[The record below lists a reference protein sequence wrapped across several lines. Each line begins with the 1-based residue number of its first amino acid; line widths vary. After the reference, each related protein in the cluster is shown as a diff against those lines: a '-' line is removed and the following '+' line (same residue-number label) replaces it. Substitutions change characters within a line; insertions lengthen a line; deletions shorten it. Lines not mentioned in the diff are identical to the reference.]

1 MTFSSI
7 SAMGCGSTGITTI
20 PAGRISWSTPP
31 ITTTWPCSDVL
42 MIQLRLQDIACALG
56 HNVQVN
62 FTKEGPLDVEC
73 RFSHVLVFSI
83 CDRQDPGRLHASDK
97 ACEALR
103 TVAAGLAPVGQD
115 AKADNLR
122 RILSEHQ
129 SEELATGLTDALL
142 YPGVSGLE
150 LVTWHE
156 VFERGEQVQLKCDV
170 TFDAGGQTIL
180 WRHDLYEGELPSDFV
195 VLSLDPCEHT
205 YLIAKMSIAGEPI
218 LSAKTATYVRRECI
232 KHSFDTSRQAWNQ
245 VEWDLEQRDLMPTQF
260 RWAQWPGL
268 HCSQWRGDTYDLAEK
283 KGVTLPARLARTTVA
298 PLPGSNK
305 YVQRK
310 KHIEY
315 EKTVN
320 ALTLLRICVIR
331 LNQYECGDPRRIKAF
346 NQTLICYYQC
356 VLKVLKFDELLQPQ
370 SWWPPAMGVDYEVT
384 CSKKFSYQEIQSF
397 IGTPYSEAT
406 HNPDWRCKK
415 LLEHL
420 SQFMCTSVITC
431 TRSRRS
437 LRTRSKRTRCRPPP
451 TCSSSAT
458 PVARG
463 SYLVY
468 PPAEEDPVEQDPVE
482 RDSRSL
488 LRHRP
493 RQCRRKLQ
501 GRCSRP
507 RLQPKVLS
515 SVGGVY
521 LPYSL
526 VSLRRSLRSLACH
539 ARMTMGTAAAR
550 TKEHPLW
557 TGACRVSSWCALAR

>member
-1 MTFSSI
+1 M
-7 SAMGCGSTGITTI
+7 
-20 PAGRISWSTPP
+20 
-31 ITTTWPCSDVL
+31 
-42 MIQLRLQDIACALG
+42 
-56 HNVQVN
+56 
-62 FTKEGPLDVEC
+62 
-73 RFSHVLVFSI
+73 
-83 CDRQDPGRLHASDK
+83 
-97 ACEALR
+97 
-103 TVAAGLAPVGQD
+103 GQD

-420 SQFMCTSVITC
+420 SQFMPQVHICYYLHEIAEIIEDPIEEDEVSPAADMFVFCDPGGARILPGLPTSGGGSSGAGPSGTGLSIPSPAPSPPMQEEAAGPLFQAEAPAESLIFCGRRLFTLLARFSSPLASLACVPRQNDYGHSCSQDKGTPAVDGGLSC
-431 TRSRRS
+431 LQLVCARSLSAARLHPTRS
-437 LRTRSKRTRCRPPP
+437 
-451 TCSSSAT
+451 SS
-458 PVARG
+458 
-463 SYLVY
+463 
-468 PPAEEDPVEQDPVE
+468 
-482 RDSRSL
+482 
-488 LRHRP
+488 
-493 RQCRRKLQ
+493 
-501 GRCSRP
+501 
-507 RLQPKVLS
+507 
-515 SVGGVY
+515 
-521 LPYSL
+521 
-526 VSLRRSLRSLACH
+526 RSLAC
-539 ARMTMGTAAAR
+539 RRWERRAAR
-550 TKEHPLW
+550 VRCCRFRRRPSVRRPPSPLP
-557 TGACRVSSWCALAR
+557 ACARSLDASGVPCGT